1 MQTRKIKCAVF
12 DLDGTLLNTARTIQ
26 YYLNLTLSK
35 YNLPTVS
42 EEDTKRMVGNG
53 ARVLITRAMGDRAA
67 DTELYDKVYRDYN
80 EAYDADPYYLTKAYE
95 GIFEMLSKLREQGI
109 TLAVL
114 SNKPDTAVKLAVEHF
129 FPGVFTSVLGA
140 REGIPLK
147 PDPTALFN
155 MLESLNISPS
165 DTAYIGDSE
174 PDALIAKAASVG
186 FPIAVSW
193 GFRSVEQLQ
202 NAGAVTILDKTTDI
216 LTFVK

>member
-1 MQTRKIKCAVF
+1 MQTSKIKCAVF

-26 YYLNLTLSK
+26 HYLNLTLSK

-53 ARVLITRAMGDRAA
+53 ARILITRVMGDRAN

-80 EAYDADPYYLTKAYE
+80 EAYDADPYYLTEPYE

-114 SNKPDTAVKLAVEHF
+114 SNKPDTAVNLAVEHF
-129 FPGVFTSVLGA
+129 FSGVFTSVLGA

-147 PDPTALFN
+147 PDPTALIN

-165 DTAYIGDSE
+165 ETAYIGDSE
-174 PDALIAKAASVG
+174 PDVLIGRNASVG
-186 FPIAVSW
+186 LPIAVSW
-193 GFRSVEQLQ
+193 GFRSVEQLKS
-202 NAGAVTILDKTTDI
+202 AGAELII
-216 LTFVK
+216 HNPANIII